1 MTNSD
6 RHQKLL
12 NEIHGTYIT
21 KNAAYGD
28 SFAKSI
34 AKYGYIAAL
43 VRLNDKFERLE
54 NLILQ
59 DGQENDE
66 RLRDT
71 CLDAANYFLMLAMEL
86 EKKSDNDNNSMQ
98 QFAKDYLDK
107 KAAANKLRPDE
118 VIYT

>member
-66 RLRDT
+66 SLRDT

-86 EKKSDNDNNSMQ
+86 EKE
-98 QFAKDYLDK
+98 
-107 KAAANKLRPDE
+107 KAAAIKPRPDE

>member
-1 MTNSD
+1 MTNAA
-6 RHQKLL
+6 RHRNLL
-12 NEIHGTYIT
+12 DEIHETYIA
-21 KNAAYGD
+21 KNTAYGD

-86 EKKSDNDNNSMQ
+86 EKE
-98 QFAKDYLDK
+98 
-107 KAAANKLRPDE
+107 KAAAIKPRPE
-118 VIYT
+118 TIYT

>member
-86 EKKSDNDNNSMQ
+86 EKKSENVSGDYVGKQ
-98 QFAKDYLDK
+98 DYLCMNFDK
-107 KAAANKLRPDE
+107 YFSEKRSEK
-118 VIYT
+118 

>member
-86 EKKSDNDNNSMQ
+86 EKKSESPIVECLGKPNYLEVAIDKF
-98 QFAKDYLDK
+98 FADGQK
-107 KAAANKLRPDE
+107 RP
-118 VIYT
+118 